1 MAYTAPDPNQFSG
14 LEQASSYMAPL
25 AAAQI
30 TLPAFVFS
38 GPCTALSRLIYMNQ
52 CNPGQLMIVAAT
64 WLQVAEKYLAASD
77 KLKEKT
83 GAVDGDAWTGDD
95 RDAFDGKAD
104 KVAVQLQVIGAFAM
118 QIGISLFI
126 MGTMLAVM
134 VPLMLAVATSL
145 MAFGVAY
152 LTIRA
157 IPNPISAIVAENI
170 RLAATTTAASSLT
183 ALTALDNAIGVA
195 AKTLAA
201 FIGGNMTTSWI
212 AMASQGNFINPVN
225 TLGSTGFS
233 MLQGLSQLALRNLMA
248 PGRKGADGLHLD
260 KISKGLND
268 TVAKANPFMQGF
280 VGVQGVY
287 NIGNN
292 AAGDVNPDG
301 PNAMTDA
308 GIDVMG
314 LDFIPNNFEDKAR
327 GGGDDAPSWS
337 LEGESADGGEGGG

>member
-1 MAYTAPDPNQFSG
+1 MAYTAPDPKQFEG

-30 TLPAFVFS
+30 TLPAFLFS

-118 QIGISLFI
+118 QVGISLFI
-126 MGTMLAVM
+126 MGTMLAIM

-145 MAFGVAY
+145 MAFSVAY

-157 IPNPISAIVAENI
+157 IPNPISAIVAENL
-170 RLAATTTAASSLT
+170 RLVVMSTAASSLA
-183 ALTALDNAIGVA
+183 ALTTLDNAIGVA
-195 AKTLAA
+195 AKTLGA
-201 FIGGNMTTSWI
+201 FIGGNMTVSW
-212 AMASQGNFINPVN
+212 AVMASQGNFVNPVN

-248 PGRKGADGLHLD
+248 PGRAGASGTHLD
-260 KISKGLND
+260 KISKPLSE
-268 TVAKANPFMQGF
+268 TVSKANPFMQGF

-314 LDFIPNNFEDKAR
+314 LDFIPNTFEDQAR
-327 GGGDDAPSWS
+327 GSGDDAPTWS
-337 LEGESADGGEGGG
+337 REPDADNAEGEG

>member
-1 MAYTAPDPNQFSG
+1 MGYTAPDPEQFSG

-30 TLPAFVFS
+30 TLPAFLFS

-52 CNPGQLMIVAAT
+52 CNPGLLMTVAAT

-77 KLKEKT
+77 MLKEKT
-83 GAVDGDAWTGDD
+83 GAVDGETWSGDD

-104 KVAVQLQVIGAFAM
+104 KVAAQLQTIGAFAM

-126 MGTMLAVM
+126 MATMLAVM

-145 MAFGVAY
+145 MAFSIAY

-170 RLAATTTAASSLT
+170 RLIVMSTATSSLA
-183 ALTALDNAIGVA
+183 ALTALDNAIGIA
-195 AKTLAA
+195 AKTLAGFMGA
-201 FIGGNMTTSWI
+201 NMTATWI
-212 AMASQGNFINPVN
+212 AMASKGILINPAD

-248 PGRKGADGLHLD
+248 PGRAGASGTHLD
-260 KISKGLND
+260 KISKPLSE
-268 TVAKANPFMQGF
+268 TVSKANPFMQGF

-301 PNAMTDA
+301 ENKMTDA

-314 LDFIPNNFEDKAR
+314 LDFIPNTFEDKAR
-327 GGGDDAPSWS
+327 GGGDDAPTWS
-337 LEGESADGGEGGG
+337 SKPEDEEEGGE